1 MQSIDSIL
9 RADVNYCTESEISVF
24 TVIDINGYNKILNR
38 IRENPVLRANIE
50 YEKCLCH
57 GHGSGASVRAKATC
71 RDAICPVAF
80 ADHGRYE
87 YKYDAKMPCTPRKRH
102 AIPVWCENHMAFVSA
117 TSRVSR
123 EYDIDRETFIAYANE
138 APNDIDGS
146 GRKDLLTDRIV
157 ISRTTDGGT
166 VKRFS
171 VNKKCK
177 FSGNGIFRQP
187 DVPVYILE
195 YEIELSN
202 PTDIGNKL
210 NINSACHEYVKVCKD
225 KLSLSS
231 DEIYYLMRCG
241 LTNCL
246 PENDLFLSIFN
257 TFKRNFAAVAV
268 PQRLNNRERAYICPK
283 WDGIRAIGFW
293 REDSLLLYSCQFGFK
308 YFPGVPKIFSPDII
322 CQVEYFPRSDTFI
335 VTEIYACVNI
345 EMDTDFVYFIRKSG
359 NACRFGEGLYNGSNT
374 SVQMQDSRRYL
385 IADVN
390 PVDSLSCIDYLNT
403 KYPTMFTFHR
413 RITEW
418 PIDFDGIMSQFAELV
433 AGTENADRETD
444 GVLLKIMSVYKPP
457 VYFKLKHMQTVELT
471 YTPDTGNFTSSDR
484 TCYDSIIMDADCF
497 ELKYQRNLCDV
508 SNVSRTME
516 FFIIKPDHGLR
527 FKCVRIDKIEPDSDD
542 KIQKLFNMSHT

>member
-1 MQSIDSIL
+1 MQSIDSVL
-9 RADVNYCTESEISVF
+9 RSDAHYYTESEIAVF

-38 IRENPVLRANIE
+38 IRDDPALRDNIE

-57 GHGSGASVRAKATC
+57 GHSSGASVRAKVTC

-80 ADHGRYE
+80 AEHGRYE
-87 YKYDAKMPCTPRKRH
+87 YKYDVKMPCAPRKRH
-102 AIPVWCENHMAFVSA
+102 AIPVWCENHMSIVSA

-123 EYDIDRETFIAYANE
+123 EYEIDAGTFVAYANE

-157 ISRTTDGGT
+157 ISRTADGGA

-171 VNKKCK
+171 INKKCK

-195 YEIELSN
+195 YEIELSD
-202 PTDIGNKL
+202 PVDIENKL
-210 NINSACHEYVKVCKD
+210 NINSVCHEYIKVCKD
-225 KLSLSS
+225 KLSLSA
-231 DEIYYLMRCG
+231 DEIYRMMRCG

-257 TFKRNFAAVAV
+257 TFKRNFAAAAL
-268 PQRLNNRERAYICPK
+268 PQRLDDRERAYICPK
-283 WDGIRAIGFW
+283 WDGVRATGFW
-293 REDSLLLYSCQFGFK
+293 RDDSLLLYSCQFGFK
-308 YFPGVPKIFSPDII
+308 YFPGVPRIFAPDLI
-322 CQVEYFPRSDTFI
+322 CQVEYFPSSDTFI

-345 EMDTDFVYFIRKSG
+345 EMDTDFVYFMRKSG

-374 SVQMQDSRRYL
+374 SVQMQDNRRYL
-385 IADVN
+385 IVDVN
-390 PVDSLSCIDYLNT
+390 PVDSMSCIDYLNT
-403 KYPTMFTFHR
+403 KYPRMFTFHR
-413 RITEW
+413 RILEW
-418 PIDFDGIMSQFAELV
+418 PPDADGIMRQFADV
-433 AGTENADRETD
+433 IAGTANADRETD

-457 VYFKLKHMQTVELT
+457 VYFKLKRMQTVELT
-471 YTPDTGNFTSSDR
+471 YSPDTGSFTSSDR
-484 TCYDSIIMDADCF
+484 VCYDSIIIDADRF

-508 SNVSRTME
+508 SNVARTME
-516 FFIIKPDHGLR
+516 FFITKPERGLL

-542 KIQKLFNMSHT
+542 KIRKLFDLSQ